1 MSLFSLMITLDDEKN
16 DVIRQLV
23 VEGQSSLF
31 DLHQSI
37 VEAFKL
43 NPGEMASF
51 YYVEGNW
58 EMSEEIPMEKFDEK
72 SPIRAMSE
80 CNVEDIF
87 LENDRLVYVYDFL
100 SLWTFFI
107 ERVKTAENVSSTG
120 VVLSIGTLPDEAP
133 GKTFEFENNEM
144 EDWDADDFDGD
155 SADDY
160 EREW

>member
-37 VEAFKL
+37 VEAFEL

-51 YYVEGNW
+51 YHVEGNW

-80 CNVEDIF
+80 CSVEDIF
-87 LENDRLVYVYDFL
+87 LNNDRLVYVYDFL

-107 ERVKTAENVSSTG
+107 ERVKTAEDVSTTG

-133 GKTFEFENNEM
+133 GKLFEFENNEM
-144 EDWDADDFDGD
+144 EDLDAEDFDE
-155 SADDY
+155 DY

>member
-1 MSLFSLMITLDDEKN
+1 MITLDDENN

-31 DLHQSI
+31 DLHQNI
-37 VEAFKL
+37 LEAFEL

-80 CNVEDIF
+80 CSVEDIF
-87 LENDRLVYVYDFL
+87 LNNDRLVYVYDFL

-107 ERVKTAENVSSTG
+107 ERVKTAEDVSTTG
-120 VVLSIGTLPDEAP
+120 VVLSIGALPDEAP
-133 GKTFEFENNEM
+133 GKLFVFENNEM
-144 EDWDADDFDGD
+144 EDLDAEDFDE
-155 SADDY
+155 DY